1 MRISYR
7 LHYAVAAL
15 SLILLAAVP
24 ALAEQALDAGNYVI
38 HYNALSTD
46 DLSPNVATAYGIVRS
61 KNRAMLNISIIRK
74 VEGTTGRSVRGRVIA
89 QVSNLTGQLKDM
101 SLRQVTE
108 QEAVYYIGEVDVN
121 DGETLI
127 FTIHVT
133 PAGESKTY
141 DIHFKQQFF
150 TE

>member
-1 MRISYR
+1 MRLPTRIH
-7 LHYAVAAL
+7 LAVATL
-15 SLILLAAVP
+15 SLILAATVP
-24 ALAEQALDAGNYVI
+24 ALAEQALDTGAYVI

-61 KNRAMLNISIIRK
+61 KNRAMLNVSIIRK
-74 VEGTTGRSVRGRVIA
+74 VVGTTGKSARGRVTA

-101 SLRQVTE
+101 PLRQVTE
-108 QEAVYYIGEVDVN
+108 QDAVYYIGEVDVN

-127 FTIHVT
+127 FNIHVT
-133 PAGESKTY
+133 PAGEGKTY